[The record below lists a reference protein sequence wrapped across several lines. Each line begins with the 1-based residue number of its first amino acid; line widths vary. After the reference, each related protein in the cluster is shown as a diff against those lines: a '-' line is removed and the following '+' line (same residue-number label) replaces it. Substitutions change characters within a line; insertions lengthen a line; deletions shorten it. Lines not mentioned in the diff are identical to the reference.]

1 MNIKSLNY
9 FIEVAKEKS
18 FTNASKNLFVCQ
30 SALSKAIKT
39 FENELDITLIDRTS
53 KHFKLTPEGQ
63 LLYENGVIALKVI
76 NEQLEMLLDSVSIE
90 KGKIKV
96 GVPPVISTIYF
107 TSIIKSFK
115 DNFHS
120 INLQIIEAGANT
132 VKDKVHNGEIDI
144 GVVILNLKKSNLF
157 TKALNDGANG
167 AVIAILNTAAAVGFG
182 GVVKIVPGFQT
193 LTDLLLGLKASPLIS
208 EALAVT
214 LLAGATG
221 SSSGGMGIALE
232 ALAPQY
238 IQIAATSGMN
248 IEVFHR
254 IATIASGGLD
264 SLPHCGAVLTLLA
277 VTKMTHKDSYND
289 IGMVTCVIP
298 IVALV
303 VTIILGMIG
312 VV

>member
-63 LLYENGVIALKVI
+63 LLYEALKVI

-144 GVVILNLKKSNLF
+144 GVVILPFSSDEFNITPIFSADVVVVANKSHPF
-157 TKALNDGANG
+157 ASREE
-167 AVIAILNTAAAVGFG
+167 VS
-182 GVVKIVPGFQT
+182 
-193 LTDLLLGLKASPLIS
+193 LLEIKDEPLIS
-208 EALAVT
+208 LNETYMLYDRIKIRCNEAGFEPNIICT
-214 LLAGATG
+214 
-221 SSSGGMGIALE
+221 SSQWDFIAE
-232 ALAPQY
+232 
-238 IQIAATSGMN
+238 M
-248 IEVFHR
+248 
-254 IATIASGGLD
+254 
-264 SLPHCGAVLTLLA
+264 
-277 VTKMTHKDSYND
+277 
-289 IGMVTCVIP
+289 
-298 IVALV
+298 VALNQG
-303 VTIILGMIG
+303 ISILPKPILSKFHSKNIKAIHIKEGFPWNIAFI
-312 VV
+312 VRKDKYVSKAIKLFIEFTKNFEL

>member
-18 FTNASKNLFVCQ
+18 FTNASKNLFVSH

-76 NEQLEMLLDSVSIE
+76 NEQLQMLLDSVSIE

-144 GVVILNLKKSNLF
+144 GVVILPFSSDEFNITPIFSADVVVVANKSHPF
-157 TKALNDGANG
+157 ASREE
-167 AVIAILNTAAAVGFG
+167 VS
-182 GVVKIVPGFQT
+182 
-193 LTDLLLGLKASPLIS
+193 LLEIKDEPLIS
-208 EALAVT
+208 LNETYMLYDRIKIRCNEAGFEPNIICT
-214 LLAGATG
+214 
-221 SSSGGMGIALE
+221 SSQWDFIAE
-232 ALAPQY
+232 
-238 IQIAATSGMN
+238 M
-248 IEVFHR
+248 
-254 IATIASGGLD
+254 
-264 SLPHCGAVLTLLA
+264 
-277 VTKMTHKDSYND
+277 
-289 IGMVTCVIP
+289 
-298 IVALV
+298 VALNQG
-303 VTIILGMIG
+303 ISILPKPILSKFHSKNIKAIHIKEGFPWNIAFI
-312 VV
+312 VRKDKYVSKAIKLFIEFTKNFEL